1 MKRAVSGEVSKSAL
15 LLVPPLSPCSQ
26 PRENGRCLN
35 LYGGRRQTAQVTEE
49 LWRQSRQTGW
59 RAPLVVRCDA

>member
-1 MKRAVSGEVSKSAL
+1 MKRAVSGKVSKSAL

-35 LYGGRRQTAQVTEE
+35 LYGGRRQTEE
-49 LWRQSRQTGW
+49 LWQQSRQTGW